1 MVLSVCKAHLVH
13 SNGGHLYDLSHSV
26 HGCQIE
32 PAIVLLLG
40 KVEQRYARALLVV
53 CGEAAEDLCHLQCS
67 TGSLQVDQ
75 GL

>member
-1 MVLSVCKAHLVH
+1 MVLGVCEAHLVH
-13 SNGGHLYDLSHSV
+13 ANGGHLYDLSDSV
-26 HGCQIE
+26 HGCQVE

-67 TGSLQVDQ
+67 AGFLEVRQ
-75 GL
+75 GP